1 MKLAKTSVYE
11 PHRDLAGAA
20 GNGHPAFVAGQSPA
34 VQVIER
40 IMADIAPTD
49 IPVLL
54 VGEKGSGKEAAALRI
69 HRMSARREEPFVK
82 VSCGAL
88 APEAFDDWIGG
99 NGHASSGLHSRG
111 SLFLDEISEFHPLCQ
126 ARLLAAISETNGDI
140 AHSRKT
146 PWSARILCATSQNLE
161 EEMRAGRLREELYY
175 RMNGVTLRLPP
186 LRHRREDIAAFLEF
200 FLDKY
205 AAVLERPRPRLSRES
220 LLILEAHSWPGNIRE
235 LENVARL
242 IVALGDETAALAE
255 LAQSATPAPNGHN
268 GNGISLKQASRAA
281 SRLAEREL
289 ILKVLTRTRWNRKR
303 AAQELQISYKA
314 LLYKLK
320 QIGLDDSPAT

>member
-1 MKLAKTSVYE
+1 MKLAKTEIYE
-11 PHRDLAGAA
+11 PRDSSGEL
-20 GNGHPAFVAGQSPA
+20 GNGDPAFVIGKSPA

-40 IMADIAPTD
+40 IMCDIAPTD

-54 VGEKGSGKEAAALRI
+54 VGEKGTGKEAAALRI
-69 HRMSARREEPFVK
+69 HRMSARREGSFVK

-99 NGHASSGLHSRG
+99 NGHSFGGLHSRG

-126 ARLLAAISETNGDI
+126 ARLLAVLSEANGDLSP
-140 AHSRKT
+140 SRKT
-146 PWSARILCATSQNLE
+146 PWDARILCATRQNLE

-175 RMNGVTLRLPP
+175 RLNGVTLRLPP

-205 AAVLERPRPRLSRES
+205 ATVLERPRPRLSRES

-255 LAQSATPAPNGHN
+255 LAQSAAPTPHGHN
-268 GNGISLKQASRAA
+268 GNGLSLKQASRAA

>member
-1 MKLAKTSVYE
+1 MKLAKTETYE
-11 PHRDLAGAA
+11 PRLDSGAA
-20 GNGHPAFVAGQSPA
+20 GNGHLHFVVGKSPA
-34 VQVIER
+34 VNVIER

-54 VGEKGSGKEAAALRI
+54 VGEKGTGKEATALRI

-82 VSCGAL
+82 LSCAGL
-88 APEAFDDWIGG
+88 APEAFENWAGG
-99 NGHASSGLHSRG
+99 NGHGSGLYSRG

-126 ARLLAAISETNGDI
+126 ARLLAALSEENG
-140 AHSRKT
+140 AGTQGRLSAWR
-146 PWSARILCATSQNLE
+146 ARILCATSQNLE
-161 EEMRAGRLREELYY
+161 EVMRGGRLREELYY
-175 RMNGVTLRLPP
+175 RLNGVTLRLPP
-186 LRHRREDIAAFLEF
+186 LRHRREDIAEFLEF
-200 FLDKY
+200 FLEKY
-205 AAVLERPRPRLSRES
+205 AAVLNRPRPRLNPES
-220 LLILEAHSWPGNIRE
+220 LRILEAHSWPGNIRE
-235 LENVARL
+235 LENIARL
-242 IVALGDETAALAE
+242 SVALGDESAALAA
-255 LAQSATPAPNGHN
+255 LTQSPLPAANGHN

-320 QIGLDDSPAT
+320 QIGLDDSAAT